1 MASCKDCLHYEACKS
16 QVPRTF
22 WDSETF
28 YYHCKCF
35 KDRTRFVELP
45 CKFLQKC
52 FVIPTSENK
61 LPDITEMECIGF
73 ALSNGSYNAN
83 LITDKN
89 KLYQPCFG
97 AFGKTVFLRREEAEK
112 ALKERENNG

>member
-1 MASCKDCLHYEACKS
+1 MATCNDCIHNEACKS
-16 QVPRTF
+16 LIPRTF

-28 YYHCKCF
+28 CEDCKYF
-35 KDRTRFVELP
+35 KDKSRYIELP

-52 FVIPTSENK
+52 FVIPTIENR
-61 LPDITEMECIGF
+61 LNEITEMKCIGF
-73 ALSNGSYNAN
+73 AVSNDSHNAN

-97 AFGKTVFLRREEAEK
+97 AFGKTVFLTRKEAEK
-112 ALKERENNG
+112 ALKEREQE